1 MSKEIYTTSA
11 PSSGG
16 IMLGLLNV
24 LEPLNITS
32 NNGLKNPLNLHRF
45 IEALKFAFGARSWV
59 TDPAF
64 AEDKKR
70 LEEVYTKE
78 WADEIRKKITD
89 VSDQSP
95 SFFSWN
101 CLRTG
106 RFNPNLFLSRM
117 RHTLPII
124 MDFSTIPPSITELP
138 ILAL

>member
-1 MSKEIYTTSA
+1 
-11 PSSGG
+11 
-16 IMLGLLNV
+16 MLGLLNV

-89 VSDQSP
+89 VSDRSAP
-95 SFFSWN
+95 PFFHEIVYE
-101 CLRTG
+101 LG
-106 RFNPNLFLSRM
+106 DL
-117 RHTLPII
+117 TLIY
-124 MDFSTIPPSITELP
+124 F
-138 ILAL
+138 

>member
-1 MSKEIYTTSA
+1 MSKDIYTTSA

-64 AEDKKR
+64 AKDKKR

-95 SFFSWN
+95 SFFFHGIVYQVGD
-101 CLRTG
+101 L
-106 RFNPNLFLSRM
+106 
-117 RHTLPII
+117 
-124 MDFSTIPPSITELP
+124 
-138 ILAL
+138 ILIYF

>member
-64 AEDKKR
+64 AKDKKR

-95 SFFSWN
+95 SFF
-101 CLRTG
+101 
-106 RFNPNLFLSRM
+106 FMELF
-117 RHTLPII
+117 TKWEI
-124 MDFSTIPPSITELP
+124 
-138 ILAL
+138 

>member
-1 MSKEIYTTSA
+1 
-11 PSSGG
+11 
-16 IMLGLLNV
+16 MLGLLNV

-64 AEDKKR
+64 AKDKKR

-78 WADEIRKKITD
+78 WADGIREKITD
-89 VSDQSP
+89 VSDRSAP
-95 SFFSWN
+95 PFFHGIVKP
-101 CLRTG
+101 TG

-117 RHTLPII
+117 KHTLPII
-124 MDFSTIPPSITELP
+124 MDFSTIPLSITELP